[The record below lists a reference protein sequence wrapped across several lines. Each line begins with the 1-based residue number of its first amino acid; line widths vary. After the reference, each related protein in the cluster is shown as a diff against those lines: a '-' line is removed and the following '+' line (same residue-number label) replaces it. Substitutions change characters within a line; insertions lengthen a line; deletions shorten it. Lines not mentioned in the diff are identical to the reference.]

1 MIKIT
6 IVDYGLGNHQSLK
19 KILKKIGYKSIISNE
34 KIDILNSDV
43 IILPGVGS
51 FDIGMKNINDFGLKD
66 SLDEAVLEKNTP
78 TIGICLGAQLL
89 LESSDEGSEKGL
101 SYIKGSVNSFKKKF
115 QKMNID
121 LPIPNMG
128 WRYVKF
134 RQNDYNER
142 MRYYFVHSYHFD
154 LYNKSYVTATSNYG
168 FEFECAFRY
177 KNLTGFQFH
186 PEKSH
191 HFGIKLL
198 SNYFNEF

>member
-1 MIKIT
+1 MSKIT

-19 KILKKIGYKSIISNE
+19 KILKKTGHESVISNQ
-34 KIDILNSDV
+34 KTDILNSDL

-51 FDIGMKNINDFGLKD
+51 FDIGIKNIFEYGLND
-66 SLDEAVLEKNTP
+66 SLDEAILEKKIP
-78 TIGICLGAQLL
+78 TLGICLGAQLL
-89 LESSDEGSEKGL
+89 LESSDEGTKKGL
-101 SYIKGSVNSFKKKF
+101 SYVKGTVNSFRRKF
-115 QKMNID
+115 RNMNIN
-121 LPIPNMG
+121 LPVPNMG

-134 RQNDYNER
+134 NQNVFNDN

-154 LYNKSYVTATSNYG
+154 LLNKSDVTATSNYG

-177 KNLTGFQFH
+177 KNITGFQFH

-198 SNYFNEF
+198 SNYLNEL